1 MIPYY
6 SRFVPTAQILITIY
20 KKDIY
25 ENKLKIF
32 TQLKL
37 AQHHYIENGEN
48 QTHKQWKASLA
59 YEPSISRWLIHSI
72 HTYGIVIKK
81 YLVPSIDW
89 FINLCFTD
97 YQTSSDYFK
106 PEFFFFIVRIV
117 FLLGGGDN
125 GLVIQLL
132 LIKA

>member
-89 FINLCFTD
+89 FINLCFIRPR
-97 YQTSSDYFK
+97 QIISSQN
-106 PEFFFFIVRIV
+106 FFFFIVRIV